1 MPSSTATPETLIT
14 GIPNFF
20 QEAQHS
26 IANHR
31 KNAVALHRI
40 HAQCSTFTQE
50 TPRGTKLLGEKAF
63 NTAFLQCINH
73 VLVIKKGVTQADR
86 ALKFVAAY
94 AAYAQAQFRKD
105 AGQPANEDEEE
116 EDTPATRFVTILL
129 KHAIKGF
136 SAKNKNVRL
145 RCCQTVAL
153 LVNGLESMDDD
164 LYQVLLEALLIRIR
178 DKEVPVRVQAV
189 VALSKLQS
197 GDDDEADQTMLVDED
212 EEDEQVKGIRS
223 HLLGIL
229 RTDPSAEARRAA
241 LFNLPINDS
250 TLPYILERLRD
261 TDAVNRRCVYLG
273 SLTTGLARPG
283 SSQLSPEQSHQ
294 VVKVGLGEREESVRK
309 ACGKLINAWVDRDG
323 ADPIKLVDRFD
334 GLTYA
339 ESTMSALKAAFET
352 RPALLDAVAFDD
364 TFWNQLTPN
373 TALLARSVVEY
384 LKSKGRAGEA
394 RLEEVMPLVM
404 ALAFRVQGIW
414 SSLIELLTTRADEE
428 EAEDMASS
436 QASVLE
442 SLMHIALNSDYGDEI
457 GRRKMFGLIREMISH
472 ESLPTNL
479 IEPCIDVLLKLS
491 AGQRDFV
498 RIVVEIVQELADEEE
513 DEDEEGGDA
522 ERDQDADDSAEVE
535 DLVQSRR
542 KRSRS
547 GENAANAAAS
557 SERKNASDNR
567 RLLLVRAMLERMAS
581 NLHENTAIHG
591 LIPQLIAPAV
601 KSKDAS
607 VREQG
612 LFCLGLCCL
621 LDSKLALDTF
631 PLFLDQIQR
640 ADGAIKLRAT
650 QVVFDQMLV
659 HGIPYLSSRQAAAA
673 GGGPDAAAMA
683 YSQIIGFLL
692 GLLEDDEEQIQAVA
706 AEGIAKLMLSGMV
719 DDDEALR
726 SLVLVYMSP
735 ETQANQEMRQCLS
748 YFLPVYCFSSSTNQR
763 RLQRV
768 LLPVLQVLTEVY
780 HEIAGSQEMVTPAQV
795 GAQLVDWSDPSK
807 AINLAS
813 PQDRCIHFDVAL
825 ELLQTLL
832 TSEDKEER
840 KVLVGMLGKLSL
852 PEAEHLD
859 MPRGKTFFLLAA
871 KLREVNAFEE
881 TTVRNSFAKF
891 EASCIKKYTEQATA
905 AREADLESDADLEK
919 LRSFLEGQDLELAL
933 DDPGAIANLDAA
945 DEAKPKRG
953 AAGRATSSAPRSTS
967 SAKPPSGR
975 SNRAISSSKAPPK
988 PAAAPLKA
996 TTSKRTVSA
1005 ASSRQRSKSVSDDD
1019 EDDDESD
1026 EEEESD
1032 DDDDEDGGALRAD
1045 DDSDEDELAM

>member
-1 MPSSTATPETLIT
+1 MPSTSSASPESLAE
-14 GIPNFF
+14 GIPAFF

-26 IANHR
+26 VANHR

-40 HAQCSTFTQE
+40 HAQCASFTQE
-50 TPRGTKLLGEKAF
+50 TPRGLKLIGEKAF
-63 NTAFLQCINH
+63 NTAFLQCLNH

-105 AGQPANEDEEE
+105 AGQPASDDEEE
-116 EDTPATRFVTILL
+116 EDTPATRFVAILL

-164 LYQVLLEALLIRIR
+164 LYQVLLEALLVRIR

-189 VALSKLQS
+189 IALSKLQS
-197 GDDDEADQTMLVDED
+197 GDDDEEEDVTVLQDDED
-212 EEDEQVKGIRS
+212 DEVKGIRA
-223 HLLGIL
+223 HLLSIL

-261 TDAVNRRCVYLG
+261 TDAINRRCVYLG

-283 SSQLSPEQSHQ
+283 SSQLTPEESHQ
-294 VVKVGLGEREESVRK
+294 VVKIGLGEREESVRK

-323 ADPIKLVDRFD
+323 ADPVKLVDRFD
-334 GLTYA
+334 GLTYP

-352 RPALLDAVAFDD
+352 RPALLDAVTFDD
-364 TFWNQLTPN
+364 AFWNQLTPN
-373 TALLARSVVEY
+373 TAILARSVVEY
-384 LKSKGRAGEA
+384 LKAKGRAGEA
-394 RLEEVMPLVM
+394 RLEELMPLVM

-414 SSLIELLTTRADEE
+414 SSLVELLTTRAEEE
-428 EAEDMASS
+428 EAQDMAAS

-457 GRRKMFGLIREMISH
+457 GRRKMFTLIREMISH
-472 ESLPTNL
+472 ESLPTSL

-498 RIVVEIVQELADEEE
+498 RIVVEIVQELADEE
-513 DEDEEGGDA
+513 DEDEQDEE
-522 ERDQDADDSAEVE
+522 EREDADDSAEVE
-535 DLVQSRR
+535 DLVQAQGRR
-542 KRSRS
+542 KRTPSA
-547 GENAANAAAS
+547 EAAS
-557 SERKNASDNR
+557 RESKNASDNR

-640 ADGAIKLRAT
+640 ADGAVKLRAT

-659 HGIPYLSSRQAAAA
+659 HGIPYLSSRQAQAA
-673 GGGPDAAAMA
+673 GGGPEAAAMA

-692 GLLEDDEEQIQAVA
+692 GLLEDDEEAIQAVA

-735 ETQANQEMRQCLS
+735 ETQSNQEMRQCLS

-780 HEIAGSQEMVTPAQV
+780 HEIAGEQEMVTPAQV
-795 GAQLVDWSDPSK
+795 GAQLIDWSDPTK
-807 AINLAS
+807 AVNLAS

-832 TSEDKEER
+832 TSEDREER
-840 KVLVGMLGKLSL
+840 KTLVQMLGKLSL

-871 KLREVNAFEE
+871 KLREVNPFEE
-881 TTVRNSFAKF
+881 TTTRNAFNKF
-891 EASCIKKYTEQATA
+891 EATCVKKYAEQAAA
-905 AREADLESDADLEK
+905 AREADLDGDEDLEK
-919 LRSFLEGQDLELAL
+919 LRSFLEGHDLELAL
-933 DDPGAIANLDAA
+933 DDRDAIASLEAA
-945 DEAKPKRG
+945 DDAKPKRG
-953 AAGRATSSAPRSTS
+953 ARAASTAAAAS
-967 SAKPPSGR
+967 KAKP
-975 SNRAISSSKAPPK
+975 ASKS
-988 PAAAPLKA
+988 AAAPA
-996 TTSKRTVSA
+996 ARSTRRAPSKTAAPAASRRTVSA
-1005 ASSRQRSKSVSDDD
+1005 ASSRQRSKSVSDDE
-1019 EDDDESD
+1019 EDDDES
-1026 EEEESD
+1026 EEED
-1032 DDDDEDGGALRAD
+1032 DDDDEDEEEEEEAAPPVD
-1045 DDSDEDELAM
+1045 EDSDEDELAM